1 MKMGKNQKELTR
13 RNFLELVAVGA
24 AGAAVSGL
32 GIPSAFSASS
42 KTVPA
47 KAVIPKKGGTLRA
60 GVGWLIQTPDVHR
73 RQGEWARM
81 HMSFIYEGLTTP
93 TSQAERKVMLK
104 QKGGTAVTDVKPMLA
119 TNWEIE
125 KGGARYAFHLK
136 KGVKFH
142 NGKELDSKDIEW
154 TWKRIQDPVHAAS
167 SRKFLTLYLKS
178 IETPDKYTV
187 VANLTQPYGA
197 FLMANAWPFTPIMPK
212 DAVPHG
218 VIWGETQTFTPPTP
232 GPPGTGP
239 FKLVSFQQKAEAV
252 LEAHKEYRIP
262 GLPYIDKV
270 ILKVIPEPGPQT
282 MAVRAGDIDF
292 ACGEIDRDWVAKM
305 LAGKELYKVQT
316 LEKEG
321 LGLYTTGGFPSTIYL
336 NNHPEK
342 GNSPFKDERV
352 RKALD
357 LCLDRT
363 KITAT
368 LFGRMGIPTGQ
379 GFDQNI
385 SPWYFPDINYSE
397 QNIPKAK
404 QLLKEAGYPNGVDV
418 NFHID
423 PSWGRHDLL
432 AQIVQQM
439 ARPAGFRIKILP
451 ELGVQF
457 WNRLRTYE
465 YHMLTFQLGGED
477 PMNYYYPYLHTDP
490 AEPYNGRSPALGVK
504 DPEMDKLLEA
514 MAGENNFDKRKAAF
528 KKAFLRSEEKAYWLP
543 YLTPVG
549 ARVWG
554 KRLKN
559 FKPEEYFTPEAAL
572 VEAWLEG

>member
-1 MKMGKNQKELTR
+1 MGKNQKELSR

-24 AGAAVSGL
+24 AGAAVTGL
-32 GIPSAFSASS
+32 GVTSAFSAAA
-42 KTVPA
+42 KTPQV
-47 KAVIPKKGGTLRA
+47 KAGIPKRGGTLRE
-60 GVGWLIQTPDVHR
+60 GVGWLIQTPDAHR
-73 RQGEWARM
+73 RQGGWARV

-93 TSQAERKVMLK
+93 TPQAERASQLK

-119 TNWEIE
+119 SNWEIE
-125 KGGARYAFHLK
+125 KGGTRYVFHLK

-142 NGKELDSKDIEW
+142 NGKELDSKDVEW
-154 TWKRIQDPVHAAS
+154 NWKRIQDPVHLAS

-187 VANLTQPYGA
+187 VANLSQPYGA
-197 FLMANAWPFTPIMPK
+197 FLMANAWPFTPLMPK

-252 LEAHKEYRIP
+252 MEAHKEYRIP

-292 ACGEIDRDWVAKM
+292 AYGPLDMDWVAKM
-305 LAGKELYKVQT
+305 LAGKELYKVQI

-321 LGLYTTGGFPSTIYL
+321 LGIHTMGNWPSTIYL
-336 NNHPEK
+336 NSHPEK

-352 RKALD
+352 RKAMD
-357 LCLDRT
+357 SCLDRA
-363 KITAT
+363 KIAAT
-368 LFGRMGIPTGQ
+368 LWGRMGIPTGQ

-385 SPWYFPDINYSE
+385 SPWYFTDINYSE

-404 QLLKEAGYPNGVDV
+404 KLLQEAGYPNGLDV
-418 NFHID
+418 NFSID
-423 PSWGRHDLL
+423 PSWGRQDLL

-439 ARPAGFRIKILP
+439 ARPAGFRIKIVP
-451 ELGVQF
+451 ELGVQY
-457 WNRLRTYE
+457 WNRLTTYE
-465 YHMLTFQLGGED
+465 YHMLHFQLGMED
-477 PMNYYYPYLHTDP
+477 PMNFYYPSLHTDP
-490 AEPYNGRSPALGVK
+490 AEPFNGRSPSLGIK
-504 DPEMDKLLEA
+504 DPEMDKLLDA
-514 MAGENNFDKRKAAF
+514 MAGENSFEKRKAAF
-528 KKAFLRSEEKAYWLP
+528 KKVVLRSQEKAYWLP
-543 YLTPVG
+543 YVTPVG
-549 ARVWG
+549 ARIWN
-554 KRLKN
+554 KKIKN
-559 FKPEEYFTPEAAL
+559 FKPDDYFTPEAAL
-572 VEAWLEG
+572 VEAWLDV